1 MAARL
6 ARRLLNLALAINPG
20 GAEDAMS
27 SARNEGILDLIQS
40 DHELAVALFERLREL
55 VDPDERRA
63 VFAALRVAVEAHGA
77 AEEETLYAALRM
89 FEGAEDL
96 VAGAAAAHE
105 ELVDGFDDISAAG
118 TEDPAWADM
127 LASLRE
133 RFDAHVSQEETE
145 LFDLAR
151 ERFDQ
156 ARLLQLERE
165 MLAIKG
171 DLQGSGH
178 SAVQ

>member
-1 MAARL
+1 MMSAL
-6 ARRLLNLALAINPG
+6 ARRLLGLAVGDQAS

-40 DHELAVALFERLREL
+40 DHQLAVALFERLREL
-55 VDPDERRA
+55 VDPEERRA
-63 VFAALRVAVEAHGA
+63 VFAALRGAIEAHGA

-96 VAGAAAAHE
+96 VVGAAAAHE
-105 ELVDGFDDISAAG
+105 ELIDRFDDVSAAG
-118 TEDPAWADM
+118 TEDPAWSDM

-133 RFDAHVSQEETE
+133 RFDAHVAQEETE
-145 LFDLAR
+145 IFDLAR
-151 ERFDQ
+151 GRLDQ

-171 DLQGSGH
+171 DLQGTGH